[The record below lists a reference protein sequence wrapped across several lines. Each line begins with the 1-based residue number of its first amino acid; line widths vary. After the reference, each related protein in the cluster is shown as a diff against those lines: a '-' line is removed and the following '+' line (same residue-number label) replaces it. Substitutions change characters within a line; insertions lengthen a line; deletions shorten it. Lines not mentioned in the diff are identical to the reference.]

1 MSKIKNNVSITEM
14 SRRGFIQS
22 AAVLSGAAAVAGTV
36 SLPFSANAQT
46 PQGIRPDETSETIKY
61 SACLVNCG
69 SRCPLKVHVKDG
81 VIRRISNETMFDDST
96 FGLHQIRPCLRGRS
110 VRWKTYNPDRLKYP
124 MKRVG
129 KRGEGKFERIS
140 WDEATSIIADK
151 LKYTIDTYGN
161 EAIYYQYGTGS
172 TGANLHG
179 RTACKRLL
187 STVGGFLSDYG
198 TYSYSQLT
206 GIVPYVYGDML
217 ESLLTEIENSDL
229 VVMFG
234 HNLAETRMS
243 GGGQFYETLNALD
256 KSKSKV
262 IIIDPRRTD
271 SVTTL
276 GAEWIPIYPGTD
288 AALVAALG
296 YVMIQEGITDEAFLR
311 EYCIGWDKQTLPAS
325 APENGSY
332 KDYILGNGP
341 DGIAKTPEWASQLTG
356 ISVARIIQLAREI
369 GNARAAWISQGW
381 GIQRTSNGE
390 QACRA
395 IMMLPLMSGHI
406 GRPGTNTGCWGGSIE
421 YPVAS
426 FAIPNPVKTQI
437 PTFMWSEAVAR
448 GEELTSKNAGV
459 RNKDKLDT
467 GIKFMWCYS
476 SNVIGNQHAD
486 LNKTHELLQ
495 DESKCEFILVWDNH
509 MTPSAKYADILLPD
523 VTTVET
529 NDLINNSYAS
539 GAYHYMV
546 RLQNAIEP
554 LWENRPNY
562 DVLAD
567 IAEKLGVKEKF
578 TEGRTYQEWIEYCY
592 NQVKA
597 NNPALPSFAETND
610 MGIVDRKLPPRSA
623 YVALEAFRQDPI
635 TNPLKTASGKIEIYS
650 EKLMQDTEGWI
661 LPEGDRIPA
670 IPEYCKNEEGV
681 ENVTLKEKFPL
692 QMTGF
697 HDKGHVHS
705 TYFNVAMLREAIPHQ
720 FWLNPVDAAQRGLK
734 SGDIAEIYNE
744 RGRLHIRVKVTD
756 RVLPGVIAVPQGAWR
771 SLDTT
776 GVDTGGC
783 INTLTSWHPSPFA
796 KGNPQH
802 TNLVEVKRA

>member
-567 IAEKLGVKEKF
+567 IAE
-578 TEGRTYQEWIEYCY
+578 
-592 NQVKA
+592 
-597 NNPALPSFAETND
+597 
-610 MGIVDRKLPPRSA
+610 
-623 YVALEAFRQDPI
+623 
-635 TNPLKTASGKIEIYS
+635 
-650 EKLMQDTEGWI
+650 
-661 LPEGDRIPA
+661 
-670 IPEYCKNEEGV
+670 
-681 ENVTLKEKFPL
+681 
-692 QMTGF
+692 
-697 HDKGHVHS
+697 
-705 TYFNVAMLREAIPHQ
+705 
-720 FWLNPVDAAQRGLK
+720 
-734 SGDIAEIYNE
+734 IYNE

>member
-288 AALVAALG
+288 AALVA
-296 YVMIQEGITDEAFLR
+296 
-311 EYCIGWDKQTLPAS
+311 
-325 APENGSY
+325 
-332 KDYILGNGP
+332 
-341 DGIAKTPEWASQLTG
+341 
-356 ISVARIIQLAREI
+356 
-369 GNARAAWISQGW
+369 
-381 GIQRTSNGE
+381 
-390 QACRA
+390 
-395 IMMLPLMSGHI
+395 
-406 GRPGTNTGCWGGSIE
+406 GC
-421 YPVAS
+421 
-426 FAIPNPVKTQI
+426 
-437 PTFMWSEAVAR
+437 
-448 GEELTSKNAGV
+448 
-459 RNKDKLDT
+459 
-467 GIKFMWCYS
+467 
-476 SNVIGNQHAD
+476 
-486 LNKTHELLQ
+486 
-495 DESKCEFILVWDNH
+495 
-509 MTPSAKYADILLPD
+509 
-523 VTTVET
+523 
-529 NDLINNSYAS
+529 
-539 GAYHYMV
+539 V
-546 RLQNAIEP
+546 RLC
-554 LWENRPNY
+554 
-562 DVLAD
+562 DD
-567 IAEKLGVKEKF
+567 
-578 TEGRTYQEWIEYCY
+578 
-592 NQVKA
+592 
-597 NNPALPSFAETND
+597 
-610 MGIVDRKLPPRSA
+610 PRG
-623 YVALEAFRQDPI
+623 Y
-635 TNPLKTASGKIEIYS
+635 
-650 EKLMQDTEGWI
+650 
-661 LPEGDRIPA
+661 
-670 IPEYCKNEEGV
+670 
-681 ENVTLKEKFPL
+681 
-692 QMTGF
+692 
-697 HDKGHVHS
+697 H
-705 TYFNVAMLREAIPHQ
+705 
-720 FWLNPVDAAQRGLK
+720 
-734 SGDIAEIYNE
+734 
-744 RGRLHIRVKVTD
+744 
-756 RVLPGVIAVPQGAWR
+756 
-771 SLDTT
+771 
-776 GVDTGGC
+776 
-783 INTLTSWHPSPFA
+783 
-796 KGNPQH
+796 
-802 TNLVEVKRA
+802 